1 MNSLAKHYDVLT
13 PFERLPLIVAA
24 SGRGDEAEAM
34 RLAKSAPRH
43 VFKVADCY
51 GLIQGLEGLANYYL
65 MTQLDL
71 AVHYQTAL
79 IGYEETS
86 SSLQTKKA
94 HAQAD
99 RLWKVAQLNAYWFLI
114 MADAWNLVCAELLI
128 DPEVPLRD
136 LPGFAN
142 LKRLEAVLRPSAF
155 SAQGPIPS
163 MSPRP
168 STAIL
173 TRRKSARS
181 RLQRGYITGRE
192 YNPPTLSD
200 CKRLLLQTVQVGHDS
215 VSETGLRKV
224 QAPRRAQPKMDDP
237 QWLVVSRPPPQS

>member
-1 MNSLAKHYDVLT
+1 MNSLAKHYGVLT

-86 SSLQTKKA
+86 SSLQNRKA

-99 RLWKVAQLNAYWFLI
+99 RLWKVAQLSAYWFFI
-114 MADAWNLVCAELLI
+114 TADAWNLVCAELLI

-142 LKRLEAVLRPSAF
+142 LKRLEAVLRSSAF
-155 SAQGPIPS
+155 SAQEAVDYLAELHKRHNAQSCPKE
-163 MSPRP
+163 
-168 STAIL
+168 L
-173 TRRKSARS
+173 S
-181 RLQRGYITGRE
+181 RTYEIQNAADIAERWKE
-192 YNPPTLSD
+192 
-200 CKRLLLQTVQVGHDS
+200 V
-215 VSETGLRKV
+215 
-224 QAPRRAQPKMDDP
+224 
-237 QWLVVSRPPPQS
+237 LVECAFNWD